1 MMQNKIKAIGFDYGG
16 VVGIHKS
23 VMPEIAEVVGVSLQ
37 DLRTIYFQHNQLANT
52 GGLSYP
58 ELWDMIL
65 GLLNKADFSF
75 FFHALLKI
83 YDTPDLNPEVVQL
96 ITELR
101 NQNYLL
107 GLLSN
112 NTKENAIN
120 MRNEGI
126 DQMFDTFLI
135 SAEIGYQKPTKEAY
149 DVLFQNLGVVAD
161 ECVYIDD
168 SPNSLKF
175 ASDIG
180 FTPILF
186 DNAVQLRT
194 ELVTL
199 GILDN

>member
-1 MMQNKIKAIGFDYGG
+1 MNIKAIGFDYGG

-23 VMPEIAEVVGVSLQ
+23 VMPEIAEVVGVSLE
-37 DLRTIYFQHNQLANT
+37 DLKTIYFQHNQLANT

-58 ELWDMIL
+58 ELWDKVL
-65 GLLNKADFSF
+65 ELLNKSEFVSQVHD
-75 FFHALLKI
+75 LLKI

-96 ITELR
+96 ISELR
-101 NQNYLL
+101 SHNYLL

-149 DVLFQNLGVVAD
+149 DVLFQNLGVMPN

-168 SPNSLKF
+168 SPNSLKL
-175 ASDIG
+175 ADDIG

-186 DNAVQLRT
+186 ENATQLRGDLT
-194 ELVTL
+194 KL
-199 GILDN
+199 GVLS